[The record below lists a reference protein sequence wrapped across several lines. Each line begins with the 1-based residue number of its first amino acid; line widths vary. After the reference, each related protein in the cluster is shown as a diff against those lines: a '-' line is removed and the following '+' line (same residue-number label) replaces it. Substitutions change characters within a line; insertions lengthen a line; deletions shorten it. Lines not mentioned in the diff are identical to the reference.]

1 MPSYNKVMLM
11 GHLTRTPELR
21 YTGGGGAVASFGMAV
36 NRKWKGKDGQ
46 DGEETLFVDCTA
58 WGRTAEVMAEHLEKG
73 RAVFV
78 EGRLKL
84 DQWDDKATG
93 AKRSK
98 ITVTVERFEFLGGK
112 GDGYGIG
119 DSAEARTAQGDAQ
132 PGRAQQGDAYEPP
145 QDDEIPF

>member
-1 MPSYNKVMLM
+1 MPNYNKVFLM
-11 GHLTRTPELR
+11 GHLTRDPELR
-21 YTGGGGAVASFGMAV
+21 YTAGGAAVASFGLAV

-46 DGEETLFVDCTA
+46 DGEETLFVDLTA
-58 WGRTAEVMAEHLEKG
+58 WGKQAEVIGEHLHKG

-98 ITVTVERFEFLGGK
+98 LTVTVERFEFIGGK
-112 GDGYGIG
+112 D
-119 DSAEARTAQGDAQ
+119 DAQ
-132 PGRAQQGDAYEPP
+132 PGRATQGDAYEPP

>member
-11 GHLTRTPELR
+11 GHLTRTPEVR
-21 YTGGGGAVASFGMAV
+21 YTGSGSAVASFGMAV

-73 RAVFV
+73 RAVFI

-93 AKRSK
+93 GKRSK
-98 ITVTVERFEFLGGK
+98 IEVTVESFQFIGGK
-112 GDGYGIG
+112 GEG
-119 DSAEARTAQGDAQ
+119 GDAQ
-132 PGRAQQGDAYEPP
+132 PGRAVQGDNYEPP

>member
-11 GHLTRTPELR
+11 GHLTRTPEVR
-21 YTGGGGAVASFGMAV
+21 YTGSGSAVASFGLAV

-98 ITVTVERFEFLGGK
+98 VTVTVEQFQFIGGK
-112 GDGYGIG
+112 D
-119 DSAEARTAQGDAQ
+119 EAGDAQ
-132 PGRAQQGDAYEPP
+132 PGRATQGDKYEPP
-145 QDDEIPF
+145 QDDDIPF

>member
-1 MPSYNKVMLM
+1 MPSYNKVLLM
-11 GHLTRTPELR
+11 GHLTRDPELR
-21 YTGGGGAVASFGMAV
+21 YITAGSAVASFGIAV
-36 NRKWKGKDGQ
+36 NRKWKGKDGG
-46 DGEETLFVDCTA
+46 DGEETTFVDCTA
-58 WGRTAEVMAEHLEKG
+58 WGRTAEVMVEHLQKG

-98 ITVTVERFEFLGGK
+98 LTVTVEKFEFLGGK
-112 GDGYGIG
+112 D
-119 DSAEARTAQGDAQ
+119 DAQ
-132 PGRAQQGDAYEPP
+132 PGRATQGDSYEPP